1 MFGTPVPQEVDE
13 EFAFH
18 VEMRVRE
25 HMSEGMTLAEA
36 RKAAVQRFGR
46 IDEVKA
52 VCRRLGEQRERKMMW
67 MTWISE
73 LAQDLRFGLRQ
84 LRRSPGLSV
93 AAVLTLGLGIGA
105 NTAVFSVVH
114 GVVLSPF
121 PFPEVEELVEV
132 RTRYLPPS
140 GFDIDRFPISVPE
153 LVDLRTASRSFERLG
168 AYAVGM
174 RTLTGSHGDPERVP
188 TVFLDRQA
196 LEALA
201 VEPRIGRWFTT
212 EEDQP
217 GVAVGLLGYD
227 LWVTRYGG
235 DPSVVGSTIAVDG
248 QAFVVTG
255 VMPADFSF
263 PEVRYQLFENFGM
276 DPNDLG
282 NRAAHG
288 TFGIGRLRAGTTLE
302 RLEAESRVIHAAWA
316 EEYDHNVAHFP
327 IFERLTDNQIGTDVR
342 RALFVVMGAVAV
354 VLLIAAANVANLLLA
369 RGESRLQEVSV
380 RTSLGASR
388 GRVVRQLLTEAGVL
402 AAVGALLGVV
412 MGGVGLAALL
422 RIDPE
427 ALPRAQ
433 LIGLDGPVL
442 LFTAG
447 VTVAAV
453 ALFGVAPALQAGH
466 APAGALTGAT
476 RTTSTG
482 GQRRFRRL
490 LVASEVGLSLVVV
503 TAAGLFGRSFLELT
517 RVDPG
522 VELDGRLVFAV
533 SATGDAYADDAAAV
547 RFFEEV
553 GVSLAAVPGVRAV
566 SATSHLPLS
575 GSTFR
580 EDFLIEG
587 RPLPTGEQPMWSAQW
602 TSVLPGYFETMGIEP
617 TSGRLL
623 DDRDRADVEPV
634 MVVSQD
640 VVDEYFAGVSPV
652 GQRVGIYQDEVR
664 WGRIVGV
671 VPRTRTNSLEAEVI
685 PQIYYPHAQGLGS
698 SRRITRSMTV
708 IVRTAVSPLTVADA
722 ARAGIG
728 EIDPLMPVTGVR
740 TMRDV
745 FDRSVARP
753 RFLVNLLGS
762 FAVIALL
769 LAAVGIYGVVSFSV
783 SKRTRE
789 MGIRMALGADRGTV
803 SRLVLAEGAW
813 PAVLGIGVGVPVALA
828 ASRALEG
835 MLYGVST
842 RDPAVFAAL
851 PLLLLGLA
859 VLSSWLP
866 ARRAARL
873 APTEA
878 LRHD

>member
-1 MFGTPVPQEVDE
+1 
-13 EFAFH
+13 
-18 VEMRVRE
+18 
-25 HMSEGMTLAEA
+25 
-36 RKAAVQRFGR
+36 
-46 IDEVKA
+46 
-52 VCRRLGEQRERKMMW
+52 
-67 MTWISE
+67 
-73 LAQDLRFGLRQ
+73 
-84 LRRSPGLSV
+84 
-93 AAVLTLGLGIGA
+93 VLTLGLGIGA

-602 TSVLPGYFETMGIEP
+602 TSVLPGYFETMGIP
-617 TSGRLL
+617 LLRGRLF
-623 DDRDRADVEPV
+623 DGRDGAAGAPAAIVNEAFARRYFADVELES
-634 MVVSQD
+634 MSVVLPD
-640 VVDEYFAGVSPV
+640 RIE
-652 GQRVGIYQDEVR
+652 R
-664 WGRIVGV
+664 RIVGIVGNVRAAGTDPTPVPALYTPYDQRPIPIMTLMVRTSGDPALLARTAEDTAWGMGAHMNVYQVEPMSYRLDIDSWRQRFIAQLIGTFALLAMLLGAAGIYSVLTFAVAERTQEIGVRVALGAQRGEVLRMV
-671 VPRTRTNSLEAEVI
+671 VGDGLRLALLGAAIGVVGALAIGRSM
-685 PQIYYPHAQGLGS
+685 QGLLYE
-698 SRRITRSMTV
+698 
-708 IVRTAVSPLTVADA
+708 VSAADPLTMV
-722 ARAGIG
+722 G
-728 EIDPLMPVTGVR
+728 
-740 TMRDV
+740 
-745 FDRSVARP
+745 
-753 RFLVNLLGS
+753 
-762 FAVIALL
+762 VIALL
-769 LAAVGIYGVVSFSV
+769 LAVAVV
-783 SKRTRE
+783 
-789 MGIRMALGADRGTV
+789 AC
-803 SRLVLAEGAW
+803 LV
-813 PAVLGIGVGVPVALA
+813 P
-828 ASRALEG
+828 
-835 MLYGVST
+835 
-842 RDPAVFAAL
+842 
-851 PLLLLGLA
+851 
-859 VLSSWLP
+859 
-866 ARRAARL
+866 
-873 APTEA
+873 A
-878 LRHD
+878 LRATRVDPLDALRGA